1 MPPPPPTSGIPI
13 QVPVDE
19 PILNKPYEVPQM
31 HWVYGKDGIANKMP
45 GRRPASYF
53 WSGRKAGDRQGGLEG
68 IDADIGSERLTL
80 VNALRS
86 DVAKWR
92 KSGYENAT
100 VTTKRLLAHWNDVNR
115 TRRFFFCQIEAV
127 ETIIYL
133 REILASGRR
142 PRWATVVSPEDYQ
155 KLTQGVLKQLSG
167 VLDEADGNAA
177 STLPLTLVDQPNDP
191 ALKPLVRHGCKMATG
206 SGKTVVMAMLIA
218 WAFCNRGAVPGD
230 TRFPSAV
237 LICCPNLTVKE
248 RLAVLRPD
256 NEKGNYY
263 SEFNMVPNAMLG
275 LMSVGKVLVTNWH
288 VFQPESP
295 HAEGGATYAVV
306 NKGVEGDDAFARRVL
321 QELYG
326 KGPVMVLNDEAHHA
340 YRPLPSAPE
349 EGQGETMGEAD
360 KEDLNEA
367 TVWVGGLDR
376 INQAVGIGVCVDL
389 SATPFY
395 LGGTGHVEGAPFPW
409 LVSDFGLVDAIES
422 GLTKIP
428 RLPVE
433 DQTGRP
439 SPQFFHLWEHMKA
452 RCAPGEMLR
461 GKPKPEAAWREAQP
475 ALAMLTSQWKERFDA
490 MQAAQAGQNYVPP
503 VMIVVCDNT
512 HMAEYFFEKISGE
525 RMVEVEDGGEEVGD
539 DEAEAPL
546 PRGAGKRKLRRIFDP
561 SSVIFKELANTTERQ
576 VTVRIDSGL
585 LNEAEAGAGSSKDKE
600 AQKLRELIATV
611 GKKGEPGEHV
621 RCVVSVQM
629 LTEGWDANNVTQIL
643 GLRAFGSQLLCEQV
657 VGRGLRRLSYD
668 VGSDGKLEPEYV
680 DVYGIPFSII
690 PFKGRKS
697 DAIEIY
703 DTPTNLVMALPE
715 RVAFEMRFPNVEGY
729 VFQLNR
735 EYIRCEVDKVETTE
749 IRVTTAPNQ
758 IYVQP
763 MVGIQDGVIGGPNFE
778 AKRHTRDE
786 FYAAT
791 HIDQILMWIA
801 REVVENLTNPQLHTS
816 EKFRQTS
823 RHQLYKPVHDVVK
836 RYVARRVNFNGVDQ
850 RELALEMYFKR
861 VIQLL
866 TVAIRPDTDSGQPP
880 LLPVLNHFTPIGTS
894 TLVRF
899 PTKRPC
905 HPTRKSHVN
914 LVVLDSDQWERSAA
928 QQLELSEDVVTY
940 VKNDHLELNIPY
952 EYDGLKYNYVPDF
965 LVRLRSGLNLIL
977 EVKGQVREREP
988 HKIEAAKR
996 WVDAVNNWGK
1006 MGSWHYAV
1014 ARDINNIPAI
1024 ILEAATIPTK
1034 ATR

>member
-1 MPPPPPTSGIPI
+1 MAPPPANNLPV

-19 PILNKPYEVPQM
+19 PILNKPYDVPES
-31 HWVYGKDGIANKMP
+31 HWVYGSDGVANRMP
-45 GRRPASYF
+45 GRRPAAYF
-53 WSGRKAGDRQGGLEG
+53 WSGRQAGDQQGGLEG
-68 IDADIGSERLTL
+68 IEADVGSERLTL
-80 VNALRS
+80 VNALRQ

-92 KSGYENAT
+92 DHGYENAT
-100 VTTKRLLAHWNDVNR
+100 VTTKKLLAHWHDKNR
-115 TRRFFFCQIEAV
+115 PRRFFFCQLEAV

-133 REILASGRR
+133 REILASGRK
-142 PRWATVVSPEDYQ
+142 PRWGTVVSPEDYQ
-155 KLTQGVLKQLSG
+155 KLTQGVLQQLSG
-167 VLDEADGNAA
+167 VMDVADGRAT

-191 ALKPLVRHGCKMATG
+191 QLKALVRHGCKMATG
-206 SGKTVVMAMLIA
+206 SGKTIVMGMLIS

-237 LICCPNLTVKE
+237 LVCCPNLTVKE
-248 RLAVLRPD
+248 RLEVLKPD
-256 NEKGNYY
+256 SKESNYY
-263 SEFNMVPNAMLG
+263 TEFNMVPNSMLS
-275 LMSVGKVLVTNWH
+275 LMAVGKVLVTNWH
-288 VFQPESP
+288 VFHPESA
-295 HAEGGATYAVV
+295 HAEGGSTYAVV
-306 NKGVEGDDAFARRVL
+306 NKGEEGNDAFSRRVL
-321 QELYG
+321 KELYG
-326 KGPVMVLNDEAHHA
+326 RGEIMVLNDEAHHA
-340 YRPLPSAPE
+340 YRPKPAIADE
-349 EGQGETMGEAD
+349 EEGETMGVAD

-376 INQAVGIGVCVDL
+376 INQAVGVGVCLDL

-395 LGGTGHVEGAPFPW
+395 LGGTGHLEGSPFPW

-439 SPQFFHLWEHMKA
+439 SPQFFHLWDHIKS

-461 GKPKPEAAWREAQP
+461 GKPKPEAAWREAEA
-475 ALAMLTSQWKERFDA
+475 ALQMLTSQWKERFDA
-490 MQAAQAGQNYVPP
+490 MQGAQAGQNYVPP

-525 RMVEVEDGGEEVGD
+525 KMVEVEAEGEEGD
-539 DEAEAPL
+539 DEEAAL
-546 PRGAGKRKLRRIFDP
+546 PKAAGKRKLRRTYNP
-561 SSVIFKELANTTERQ
+561 SAVVFQELANTAEKQ

-611 GKKGEPGEHV
+611 GKKGKPGEHI

-668 VGSDGKLEPEYV
+668 VGPDGKLEAEYV

-690 PFKGRKS
+690 PFKGRGK
-697 DAIEIY
+697 DRKEP
-703 DTPTNLVMALPE
+703 DDKPTNLVTALPE
-715 RVAFEMRFPNVEGY
+715 RAALEIKFPNVEGY

-735 EYIRCEVDKVETTE
+735 EYIKCDVSRVEPIE
-749 IRVTTAPNQ
+749 IKITSAPNQ
-758 IYVQP
+758 IFVQP
-763 MVGIQDGVIGGPNFE
+763 MVGLQDGVIGGANFE
-778 AKRHTRDE
+778 ARLHTRDE

-801 REVVENLTNPQLHTS
+801 KEITDNLTNPQLNSS
-816 EKFRQTS
+816 EKFRQTA
-823 RHQLYKPVHDVVK
+823 RHQLYKPVLDVVK
-836 RYVARRVNFNGVDQ
+836 KYVATRINFNGVDQ

-866 TVAIRPDTDSGQPP
+866 TVAIRPDTESGEPP
-880 LLPVLNHFTPIGTS
+880 LLPVLNHFAPLGS
-894 TLVRF
+894 SADVHF
-899 PTKRPC
+899 PTKKVCQPI
-905 HPTRKSHVN
+905 RKSHVN
-914 LVVLDSDQWERSAA
+914 LVVLDSDVWERSAA
-928 QQLELSEDVVTY
+928 QQLELCDDVVAF

-952 EYDGLKYNYVPDF
+952 TYDGLKYNYLPDF
-965 LVRLRSGLNLIL
+965 VVRMKSGLNLIL
-977 EVKGQVREREP
+977 EVKGQIRDREP
-988 HKIEAAKR
+988 HKMEAAKR
-996 WVDAVNNWGK
+996 WVDAVNNWGRL
-1006 MGSWHYAV
+1006 GTWHYALTL
-1014 ARDINNIPAI
+1014 DINEIPAI
-1024 ILEAATIPTK
+1024 LLEAAAK
-1034 ATR
+1034 AVKPPRVG

>member
-1 MPPPPPTSGIPI
+1 MAPPPAGQLPV

-19 PILNKPYEVPQM
+19 PILNKPYDVPEW
-31 HWVYGKDGIANKMP
+31 HWVYGSDGVANKMP
-45 GRRPASYF
+45 GRRPAAYF
-53 WSGRKAGDRQGGLEG
+53 WSGRQAGGRQGGLEG
-68 IDADIGSERLTL
+68 IEADVGSERLTL
-80 VNALRS
+80 INALRQ

-92 KSGYENAT
+92 ASGYENAT
-100 VTTKRLLAHWNDVNR
+100 VTTKKLLAHWHDKNR
-115 TRRFFFCQIEAV
+115 PRRFFFCQLEAV

-133 REILASGRR
+133 REILASGRK
-142 PRWATVVSPEDYQ
+142 PRWGTVVSPEDYQ
-155 KLTQGVLKQLSG
+155 KLTQGVLQQLSG
-167 VLDEADGNAA
+167 VMDVADGRAT

-191 ALKPLVRHGCKMATG
+191 QLKALIRHGCKMATG
-206 SGKTVVMAMLIA
+206 SGKTIVMGMLIS

-237 LICCPNLTVKE
+237 LVCCPNLTVKE
-248 RLAVLRPD
+248 RLEVLKPD
-256 NEKGNYY
+256 TEGENYY
-263 SEFNMVPNAMLG
+263 TAFNMVPNSMLS
-275 LMSVGKVLVTNWH
+275 LMAVGKVLVTNWH
-288 VFQPESP
+288 VFHPESA
-295 HAEGGATYAVV
+295 HAEGGSTYAVV
-306 NKGVEGDDAFARRVL
+306 NKGEEGNDAFSRRVL
-321 QELYG
+321 KELYG
-326 KGPVMVLNDEAHHA
+326 RGEIMVLNDEAHHA
-340 YRPLPSAPE
+340 YRPKPAIADE
-349 EGQGETMGEAD
+349 EEGETMGVAD

-376 INQAVGIGVCVDL
+376 INQAVGVGVCLDL

-395 LGGTGHVEGAPFPW
+395 LGGTGHVEGSPFPW

-439 SPQFFHLWEHMKA
+439 SPQFFHLWDHIKS

-461 GKPKPEAAWREAQP
+461 GKPKPEAAWREAEA
-475 ALAMLTSQWKERFDA
+475 ALQMLTSQWKERFDA
-490 MQAAQAGQNYVPP
+490 MQGAQAGQNYVPP

-525 RMVEVEDGGEEVGD
+525 KMVEVEAEGEEGD
-539 DEAEAPL
+539 DEEAAL
-546 PRGAGKRKLRRIFDP
+546 PKAAGKRKLRRTYNP
-561 SSVIFKELANTTERQ
+561 SAVVFQELANTAEKQ

-611 GKKGEPGEHV
+611 GKKGKPGEHI

-668 VGSDGKLEPEYV
+668 VGPDGKLEAEYV

-690 PFKGRKS
+690 PFKGRQK
-697 DAIEIY
+697 DRPEPN
-703 DTPTNLVMALPE
+703 DKPTNLVMAMPE
-715 RVAFEMRFPNVEGY
+715 RAGLEIKFPNVEGY

-735 EYIRCEVDKVETTE
+735 EYIKCDVARVEP
-749 IRVTTAPNQ
+749 IDIKVTTAPNQ
-758 IYVQP
+758 IFVQP
-763 MVGIQDGVIGGPNFE
+763 LIGLQDGVIGGANFE
-778 AKRHTRDE
+778 ARLHTRDE

-801 REVVENLTNPQLHTS
+801 KEITDNLTNPQLDS
-816 EKFRQTS
+816 SAKFRQTA
-823 RHQLYKPVHDVVK
+823 RHQLYKPVLDVVK
-836 RYVARRVNFNGVDQ
+836 KYVATRINFNGVDQ

-866 TVAIRPDTDSGQPP
+866 TVAIRPDTESGEPP
-880 LLPVLNHFTPIGTS
+880 LLPVLNHFAPLGS
-894 TLVRF
+894 SADVYF
-899 PTKRPC
+899 PTKKAC
-905 HPTRKSHVN
+905 HPIKKSHVN
-914 LVVLDSDQWERSAA
+914 LVVLDSDEWERSAA
-928 QQLELSEDVVTY
+928 QQLELCADVVAF

-952 EYDGLKYNYVPDF
+952 TYDGLKYNYLPDF
-965 LVRLRSGLNLIL
+965 VVRMKSGLNLIL
-977 EVKGQVREREP
+977 EVKGQIRDREP
-988 HKIEAAKR
+988 HKMEAAKR
-996 WVDAVNNWGK
+996 WVDAVNNWGRL
-1006 MGSWHYAV
+1006 GTWHYALTL
-1014 ARDINNIPAI
+1014 DINEIPAI
-1024 ILEAATIPTK
+1024 LLEAAAMEVKPP
-1034 ATR
+1034 RVS